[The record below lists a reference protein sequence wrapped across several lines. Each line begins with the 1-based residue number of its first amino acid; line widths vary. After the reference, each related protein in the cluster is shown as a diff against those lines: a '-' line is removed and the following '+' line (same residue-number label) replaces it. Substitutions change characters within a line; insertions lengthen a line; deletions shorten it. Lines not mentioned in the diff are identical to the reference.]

1 MIKNRFKITIIITS
15 TRVDNA
21 TPITSNFGIK
31 INKDMTLNI
40 QEIIVINND
49 FFSKFSANIALFNGA
64 SI

>member
-21 TPITSNFGIK
+21 TPITSNFGTK

-40 QEIIVINND
+40 QEIIVISWEITPN
-49 FFSKFSANIALFNGA
+49 LL
-64 SI
+64 